1 MMKIGILA
9 IGDELTSGMTQDT
22 NSSFIAR
29 ETSAEGW
36 EISGILIAGDD
47 ERLIEQGLAHLM
59 EISDAVIVTGGL
71 GPTSDDMT
79 TESIA
84 KAFGLPLHTDETIL
98 NRMKEGFKA
107 FGLPWADTNAKQAR
121 FPEGAVIIN
130 NPVGTACGFSLERG
144 GVVIVVIPG
153 VPREVH
159 RMLHEGVVPLF
170 KKKFNE
176 PGEKRKRR
184 TIKSFGLTEAEVA
197 KRLSDLNIGPGIE
210 IGFYPRFPENHIVV
224 TVRGGDDDEIDNRL
238 AGIEKDIVERVGKY
252 VFGYDNETLEG
263 IVASILT
270 EQNMTLAVAESC
282 TGGLITDRITNVPGS
297 STFLERG
304 VVVYSN
310 RAKIELLSVPSEV
323 IEREGA
329 VSEKTALL
337 MVTGVR
343 KLAKTDVGLAVT
355 GIAGPTGGTEEKP
368 VGTVFIALAN
378 EEGSFCRE
386 LHFRWDR
393 RRNKEMTAQVAL
405 ELLRRLLVGIDIHG

>member
-1 MMKIGILA
+1 MKIGILA

-29 ETSAEGW
+29 ELSAEGW
-36 EISGILIAGDD
+36 QISGILIVGDD
-47 ERLIEQGLAHLM
+47 GRLIEKGLAHLM
-59 EISDAVIVTGGL
+59 GISNAIIVTGGL

-84 KAFGLPLHTDETIL
+84 KAFGLTLYTDETIL

-121 FPEGAVIIN
+121 FPEGAVIID

-144 GVVIVVIPG
+144 GVIIAVIPG
-153 VPREVH
+153 VPREVY
-159 RMLHEGVVPLF
+159 RMLPEGVVPLLRKEF
-170 KKKFNE
+170 
-176 PGEKRKRR
+176 GETGETRKRR

-197 KRLSDLNIGPGIE
+197 KRLADLDIGPGIE
-210 IGFYPRFPENHIVV
+210 IGFYPRFPENHIVL
-224 TVRGGDDDEIDNRL
+224 TARGGSEDEIDERL
-238 AGIEKDIVERVGKY
+238 GRIEKGIVERLGKY
-252 VFGYDNETLEG
+252 IFGYDDDTLER

-270 EQNMTLAVAESC
+270 ERNMTLAVAESC

-297 STFLERG
+297 SAFLERG

-310 RAKIELLSVPSEV
+310 MAKIELLGVPPEV
-323 IEREGA
+323 IETDGA
-329 VSEKTALL
+329 VSETTALL
-337 MVTGVR
+337 MAAGVR
-343 KLAKTDVGLAVT
+343 DLAKTDIGLAVT

-378 EEGSFCRE
+378 DTGSFCRE

-393 RRNKEMTAQVAL
+393 RRNKEMTAQIAL
-405 ELLRRLLVGIDIHG
+405 ELLRRSLVGIDIHG

>member
-1 MMKIGILA
+1 MKIGILA

-22 NSSFIAR
+22 NSSFMAR
-29 ETSAEGW
+29 ELSAEGW
-36 EISGILIAGDD
+36 QISGIVIAGDD
-47 ERLIEQGLAHLM
+47 GGLIERGLTHLM
-59 EISDAVIVTGGL
+59 GISDAVIVTGGL
-71 GPTSDDMT
+71 GPTSDDRT

-84 KAFGLPLHTDETIL
+84 EAFGLPLFTDETIL
-98 NRMKEGFKA
+98 NRMKEGFRA

-121 FPEGAVIIN
+121 FPEGAEIID
-130 NPVGTACGFSLERG
+130 NPVGTACGFSLERE
-144 GVVIVVIPG
+144 GVVITVIPG

-159 RMLHEGVVPLF
+159 RMLPGGVVPLF
-170 KKKFNE
+170 RKKFNT

-197 KRLSDLNIGPGIE
+197 KRLSDLDIGPGDV
-210 IGFYPRFPENHIVV
+210 IGFYPRFPENHIVI
-224 TVRGGDDDEIDNRL
+224 TVRGGDDDEIDERL
-238 AGIEKDIVERVGKY
+238 AEIERNIIERLGKY
-252 VFGYDNETLEG
+252 VFGYDGDTLEG

-270 EQNMTLAVAESC
+270 EQKMTLAVAESC

-297 STFLERG
+297 SAFFERG

-310 RAKIELLSVPSEV
+310 RAKTDLLGVPPEV
-323 IEREGA
+323 IETEGA

-337 MVTGVR
+337 MAKGVR
-343 KLAKTDVGLAVT
+343 DLAKTDVGLSVT

-368 VGTVFIALAN
+368 VGTVFISLAN
-378 EEGSFCRE
+378 DKGSLCRE
-386 LHFRWDR
+386 FHFRWDR

>member
-1 MMKIGILA
+1 MKIGILA

-29 ETSAEGW
+29 EIAAEGW
-36 EISGILIAGDD
+36 QISGILIAGDD
-47 ERLIEQGLAHLM
+47 GRLIEKGLKHLM
-59 EISDAVIVTGGL
+59 GISDAVIVTGGL

-84 KAFGLPLHTDETIL
+84 EAFGLTLYTDETIL
-98 NRMKEGFKA
+98 DRMKEGFKA

-121 FPEGAVIIN
+121 FPEGAVIID
-130 NPVGTACGFSLERG
+130 NPVGTACGFSLKRG
-144 GVVIVVIPG
+144 GVVIAVIPG

-159 RMLHEGVVPLF
+159 RMLPEGVVPLF
-170 KKKFNE
+170 RKEFGDT
-176 PGEKRKRR
+176 GETRKRR

-197 KRLSDLNIGPGIE
+197 KRLSDLDLGPGIE
-210 IGFYPRFPENHIVV
+210 IGFYPRFPENHIVL
-224 TVRGGDDDEIDNRL
+224 TARGGSEDEIDERIGRIEGDIIKRL
-238 AGIEKDIVERVGKY
+238 GKY
-252 VFGYDNETLEG
+252 VFGYDGDTLEG

-270 EQNMTLAVAESC
+270 ERSMTLAVAESC

-297 STFLERG
+297 SAFLERG

-310 RAKIELLSVPSEV
+310 RAKTELLGVPSEV
-323 IEREGA
+323 IETDGA
-329 VSEKTALL
+329 VSEETALL
-337 MVTGVR
+337 MAKGVR
-343 KLAKTDVGLAVT
+343 NLAKTDIGLAVT

-393 RRNKEMTAQVAL
+393 RRNKEMTAQIAL
-405 ELLRRLLVGIDIHG
+405 ELLRRSLVGIDVHG